1 MISETLAEHSTLT
14 QATNVVNNPECEFNT
29 MTEENNLQQKKP
41 EQINHENDSS
51 SQEQLVET
59 KTQPLISIQQ
69 EKTTIVSEN
78 MIQPTMTSDT
88 GPVELFK
95 YIFSSTPRMLFV
107 LYLLILF
114 TWSYLQRSPLI
125 LLSLGVAFGY
135 FLRVNTVTNEVKEK
149 IVMVKDT
156 NMLRS
161 LSSIEL
167 LKSAEKVKSTDLT
180 ITPKIDKAL
189 NQAFKYITRDIIDF
203 YYDPINPNKDLEFSI
218 QVQNSMNVMAM
229 NLALCFQNLDKV
241 ELGIMSSFAISNT
254 FIVHLRE
261 YRKFIATNKSLG
273 EYCSQNESSVLTRST
288 DRKSQ
293 AQILRSVS
301 HLVLARLLPSSEVHS
316 CILMA
321 FLSELWANQIFQT
334 TLDTVCDPDWINCT
348 IVEYL
353 TDISPIDAIDD
364 DDANLFHEL
373 ANSIEAAELA
383 EKLKQ
388 PSDSSNFID
397 PAIPHE
403 VPVESR
409 SPNLNNGSSTI
420 QPARSL
426 IGSPTSSQ
434 LNSFIDFK
442 TEVNDEPTDITTNME
457 NVSLPV
463 SPNRPL
469 LRSNKSTYLQKI
481 LNNPEVFAE
490 FMAFLEERKKA
501 NLLRFWL
508 QADSF
513 RKISTEEV
521 NIKLIQED
529 ALGIF
534 KTYFGEAATYPV
546 KVEEEGLIRQ
556 CVSEISK
563 SPSSNCFALVEEYV
577 FDTLERDYFDD
588 FIQYMKT
595 QGEDMSFLIEH
606 KSTQKETLPPPED
619 KLSFLSEKA
628 LVAEKFFK
636 RFNTVDNSVLSS
648 TSNGLEIS
656 QPEGNIIPEHLK
668 VPRRSRSWS
677 NSISDETLGELNE
690 NILDN
695 SDAKSIQSIQSTQS
709 TTSERS
715 YEVDDTTESDR
726 ESITDQPKI
735 PTMDLTGVRI
745 KMTDVSETPNKYIYS
760 TKSLGYMIEVEQ
772 PGSTGWIMTRSY
784 ADFEKL
790 HQSLVRTFPKAEKV
804 TMPRLM
810 LKKNQDACKSLERYL
825 NILLSDVMLCESEAL
840 QKFMK
845 RDGLPKETLEKNT
858 NKITKGLSILSVPKS
873 MSMVNLVGSSRNQ
886 HNLTSSSFEESFSPK
901 KSSEFLFR
909 PSESTTLR
917 KISDL
922 LPRISTDFS
931 RFSDEVNGKNSSSTI
946 TNVKRSSIETINSTW
961 GSSRTGTPTTATSES
976 DSSSIIMVDVPS
988 NRSSIVDKLENS
1000 YDVLSESDNA
1010 NFISKRRARPNK
1022 QLTSQDIDLLID
1034 TIFAIVEEIFDLS
1047 VKSQW
1052 HLRRTVLSVL
1062 REVVRRSYTEAIK
1075 ASFLMYINTLSTE
1088 EKVTSII
1095 DNFLNS
1101 FWPNGIW
1108 SGQSTLRSEEEKLK
1122 TKEEAKKLLL
1132 QKAIPS
1138 SLKQVMGNENSRIMV
1153 GRLVDGFLAE
1163 KEVVRGMGVNI
1174 LESVI
1179 KLIIAEN

>member
-1 MISETLAEHSTLT
+1 MISETPSVHVEQTSK
-14 QATNVVNNPECEFNT
+14 VVNHQECEFNT
-29 MTEENNLQQKKP
+29 MIEVNNLQKKP

-51 SQEQLVET
+51 SQEQSNET
-59 KTQPLISIQQ
+59 KTQPLTSIRQK
-69 EKTTIVSEN
+69 KTTIISEN
-78 MIQPTMTSDT
+78 GIQPMTPSDT

-135 FLRVNTVTNEVKEK
+135 FLRANTVTNEVKEK

-156 NMLRS
+156 NMSRS
-161 LSSIEL
+161 LSSVEL

-189 NQAFKYITRDIIDF
+189 NKAFKYITRDIIEF
-203 YYDPINPNKDLEFSI
+203 YYDPMNPNKDTEFSI

-261 YRKFIATNKSLG
+261 YRKFIATNKSLSD
-273 EYCSQNESSVLTRST
+273 YCRQNESSVLTQST

-321 FLSELWANQIFQT
+321 FLSELLANQIFQT

-383 EKLKQ
+383 EKLKH
-388 PSDSSNFID
+388 PSDSSDFID
-397 PAIPHE
+397 LTPAIPHE
-403 VPVESR
+403 VPIENR
-409 SPNLNNGSSTI
+409 SPNLSNGSSKI
-420 QPARSL
+420 QTNQSL
-426 IGSPTSSQ
+426 IESPTSSQ
-434 LNSFIDFK
+434 LNSFMDSK
-442 TEVNDEPTDITTNME
+442 TEINDEPTEFVTKITE
-457 NVSLPV
+457 NVSLPDAL
-463 SPNRPL
+463 NRPTL
-469 LRSNKSTYLQKI
+469 SSNKSTYLQKI
-481 LNNPEVFAE
+481 LNKPEVFAE

-513 RKISTEEV
+513 RKIATDEV

-534 KTYFGEAATYPV
+534 KTYFGETATYPV
-546 KVEEEGLIRQ
+546 NVVEEGLIRQ
-556 CVSEISK
+556 CASEISK
-563 SPSSNCFALVEEYV
+563 SPSSHCFAMVEEYV

-606 KSTQKETLPPPED
+606 KPVQKDILPPED
-619 KLSFLSEKA
+619 KSSFLSGA
-628 LVAEKFFK
+628 LVAEKFFR
-636 RFNTVDNSVLSS
+636 RFNTVDNSVLS
-648 TSNGLEIS
+648 
-656 QPEGNIIPEHLK
+656 PEGINTSEHLK

-677 NSISDETLGELNE
+677 NDIYDETLEDLNE

-695 SDAKSIQSIQSTQS
+695 SDAKSTKSSQSTKS
-709 TTSERS
+709 ATSERS

-726 ESITDQPKI
+726 ESISDQPKI
-735 PTMDLTGVRI
+735 PMMDLTGVRI
-745 KMTDVSETPNKYIYS
+745 KMTDVSESPNKYIYS

-790 HQSLVRTFPKAEKV
+790 HQSLVQTFPKAEKN
-804 TMPRLM
+804 
-810 LKKNQDACKSLERYL
+810 KNQEACKALERYL

-845 RDGLPKETLEKNT
+845 RDGLPKEKLEKTT

-873 MSMVNLVGSSRNQ
+873 MSM
-886 HNLTSSSFEESFSPK
+886 
-901 KSSEFLFR
+901 
-909 PSESTTLR
+909 
-917 KISDL
+917 
-922 LPRISTDFS
+922 
-931 RFSDEVNGKNSSSTI
+931 
-946 TNVKRSSIETINSTW
+946 
-961 GSSRTGTPTTATSES
+961 
-976 DSSSIIMVDVPS
+976 
-988 NRSSIVDKLENS
+988 
-1000 YDVLSESDNA
+1000 
-1010 NFISKRRARPNK
+1010 
-1022 QLTSQDIDLLID
+1022 
-1034 TIFAIVEEIFDLS
+1034 
-1047 VKSQW
+1047 
-1052 HLRRTVLSVL
+1052 
-1062 REVVRRSYTEAIK
+1062 
-1075 ASFLMYINTLSTE
+1075 
-1088 EKVTSII
+1088 
-1095 DNFLNS
+1095 
-1101 FWPNGIW
+1101 
-1108 SGQSTLRSEEEKLK
+1108 
-1122 TKEEAKKLLL
+1122 
-1132 QKAIPS
+1132 
-1138 SLKQVMGNENSRIMV
+1138 
-1153 GRLVDGFLAE
+1153 
-1163 KEVVRGMGVNI
+1163 
-1174 LESVI
+1174 
-1179 KLIIAEN
+1179 